1 MNESKVQFI
10 KKGEDAEYVVLP
22 IEDYLEMI
30 SLLEDFEDLHAIDQ
44 ALIDYEEGA
53 TVPGEVVNSIL
64 SGVAPLRAWRE
75 NRGFTLDSLAKR
87 VGVTKSHLSQIENNH
102 KSGSLNLYRR
112 LSTVLNVAVDDLI
125 CWEEGNTYSEVDA
138 F

>member
-10 KKGEDAEYVVLP
+10 KKGEDVEYVVLP
-22 IEDYLEMI
+22 IEAYLEMI
-30 SLLEDFEDLHAIDQ
+30 SLLEDFEDRYAMDQ

-64 SGVAPLRAWRE
+64 NGVSPLRAWRE

-87 VGVTKSHLSQIENNH
+87 VGVSKSYLSQIENNR
-102 KSGSLNLYRR
+102 KSGSLNLYRQI
-112 LSTVLNVAVDDLI
+112 STVLNVAVDDLV
-125 CWEEGNTYSEVDA
+125 CWGEENT
-138 F
+138 